1 MAVSKNRASE
11 TVTARV
17 EHALNL
23 TRGRLKLWLVF
34 DDDAAVA
41 EARSLIQLKKAR
53 NLLAL
58 SRSDLEHRHEKA
70 VRQILE
76 RYAGHAPRPVETEPA
91 EAAEEPK
98 PAPRRRA
105 ASRQNAEAVSG

>member
-1 MAVSKNRASE
+1 MAVSKNRASD

-34 DDDAAVA
+34 EDDAAVA

-76 RYAGHAPRPVETEPA
+76 RYAGHTPPPVET
-91 EAAEEPK
+91 AEEPK

-105 ASRQNAEAVSG
+105 ASRQPAEAVSG